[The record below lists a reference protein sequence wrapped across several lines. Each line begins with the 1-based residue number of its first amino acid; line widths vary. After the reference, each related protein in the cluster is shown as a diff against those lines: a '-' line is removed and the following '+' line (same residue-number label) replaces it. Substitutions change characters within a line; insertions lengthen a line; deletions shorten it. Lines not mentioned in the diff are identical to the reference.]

1 MIGNMI
7 ALIRKQKNVTK
18 TKLSELTGINIGH
31 LTHIEKGERNPSHR
45 ALYSICKALDIPYEE
60 LFYTYDKELTEEH
73 KRYNY
78 INYISYNQVPFF
90 SNLDGF
96 IDCPSKFTNASFAI
110 KIQDDS
116 MAPSMVKD
124 NIAYVEIA
132 GLLSNKDI
140 GLFQV
145 NDKFLIRRFLYRKN
159 EIVLRAED
167 KSFEDIKVS
176 TLNNF
181 KIIGKI
187 YV

>member
-60 LFYTYDKELTEEH
+60 LYYTYDKELTEEH
-73 KRYNY
+73 KKYKY
-78 INYISYNQVPFF
+78 INYISYDQVPLF

-96 IDCPSKFTNASFAI
+96 INCPSKFSNASFAV
-110 KIQDDS
+110 KAQDDS
-116 MAPSMVKD
+116 MAPSILKD
-124 NIAYVEIA
+124 AIVYVEVA

-140 GLFQV
+140 GLFKTDDQ
-145 NDKFLIRRFLYRKN
+145 FIIRRFLYRKN

-167 KSFEDIKVS
+167 KSVEDVKVS
-176 TLNNF
+176 VLKDF